1 MNPKSQVGLR
11 KENIEHKAVKQE
23 AEDVR
28 LSVFE
33 KEVAEHF
40 SDGVPVVLP
49 CLWPLFCVC
58 SVRLVVLR
66 GKSSEQARG
75 GLITAI
81 KQQDENYE
89 AYELL

>member
-1 MNPKSQVGLR
+1 MGLC
-11 KENIEHKAVKQE
+11 KENIEHQAVKQE

-49 CLWPLFCVC
+49 CLWPLFGV
-58 SVRLVVLR
+58 SYVKLVVLR
-66 GKSSEQARG
+66 GKALEQARG
-75 GLITAI
+75 GLVTAT